1 MAPELGRPL
10 NQGQTITREEILA
23 RLNDPSLC
31 SSTSCRKR
39 RLRTG
44 ISLARSTCRC
54 LKSKPRHASFF
65 PMSQG
70 ELVIYCG
77 GPTYPLGKQAVG
89 LLAGMATKISATTL
103 AGWPIGRKRAADRKN
118 RFSRRH
124 GRAQRRDHSAT
135 LRRTASSQECLIA
148 ATFLHQLFHQGG
160 VDQFLSFHPARRG

>member
-1 MAPELGRPL
+1 VIGNCPVLSANQGPIAPELGRPL

-70 ELVIYCG
+70 RACHLLWWSHLTFGQTG
-77 GPTYPLGKQAVG
+77 GRSARGHGYKNIRYYIG
-89 LLAGMATKISATTL
+89 GMADWAEK
-103 AGWPIGRKRAADRKN
+103 GGR
-118 RFSRRH
+118 
-124 GRAQRRDHSAT
+124 
-135 LRRTASSQECLIA
+135 
-148 ATFLHQLFHQGG
+148 
-160 VDQFLSFHPARRG
+160 